1 MHSWLMMDPGQLE
14 HKLWGVVSLAMPEMP
29 EAWQHAVSHWLDVVL
44 AFSGPSL
51 VLGYGV
57 LVLALPLLLL
67 PTAFP
72 ELSRPR
78 DALWS
83 LVLAALAPFLLMNR
97 LPVFSSAGFG
107 ELIATVLMGRLAAEV
122 GQGRWASLTP
132 DQRRVLRRLPRWR
145 RAGTDVV
152 AAVVQTAKEAWDA
165 TARAGKAAWD
175 GVSGW
180 LATGASPG
188 PAADNTSDAEPRQ
201 PAADG
206 DGGQGA
212 EGAEGNLKD
221 AAPDE
226 SGEVTTEQ
234 KQRPWTGLVATV
246 VQAARNTWSGV
257 SGKKGAVSQRHQGQP
272 AQKTARK
279 AWVRPDSS
287 DGTRDG
293 QDQDGETSSPESLNV
308 APATVTSP
316 GPAADTTDNAP
327 DAAPPQPVAGDD
339 PGATP
344 GTDAAP
350 GDVAAEVVQSRV
362 EPAEPVVPPSGGS
375 AANDAVPEPEPG
387 EGVSEEPRAPDSAE
401 VAEEPSA
408 PEPEAQPVTGDD
420 PGAPPGTDAAPG
432 DVAAEVVQS
441 RVEPVE
447 PVVPPS
453 AGVAPISPSQ
463 DEDTSTPRAAA
474 PDDDPGQVAT
484 TDDGGEDLV
493 VAKVDAAAGT
503 SQVMTDVSEA
513 EAEPAV
519 PAGQDPA
526 QPARDG
532 EDLVVSSFDDVDRK
546 LREAT

>member
-1 MHSWLMMDPGQLE
+1 
-14 HKLWGVVSLAMPEMP
+14 MPEMP
-29 EAWQHAVSHWLDVVL
+29 EAWQHAVSHWMDVVL

-72 ELSRPR
+72 ELSRSR

-107 ELIATVLMGRLAAEV
+107 ELIATVLMARLAAEV

-132 DQRRVLRRLPRWR
+132 DQRRALRRLPRWR

-152 AAVVQTAKEAWDA
+152 AAVAQAAKEAWGA

-175 GVSGW
+175 GVSGG
-180 LATGASPG
+180 LATGARPG
-188 PAADNTSDAEPRQ
+188 PVADDTSDAEPRQ
-201 PAADG
+201 PAAAG
-206 DGGQGA
+206 DNGQGT
-212 EGAEGNLKD
+212 EGAEGNLK
-221 AAPDE
+221 AATPDE

-234 KQRPWTGLVATV
+234 KQRPWTGLVAMV

-279 AWVRPDSS
+279 AWVRPDPS
-287 DGTRDG
+287 DGSRDG
-293 QDQDGETSSPESLNV
+293 QGQDGETSSPESLSV

-316 GPAADTTDNAP
+316 GPAADAADNAP

-350 GDVAAEVVQSRV
+350 GDVAAEVVESRV
-362 EPAEPVVPPSGGS
+362 QPVEAVVPPSGGS
-375 AANDAVPEPEPG
+375 AANDVVPAPEPG
-387 EGVSEEPRAPDSAE
+387 EGVSEEPRTPDPAE

-408 PEPEAQPVTGDD
+408 PEPEAEAQPVAGDD
-420 PGAPPGTDAAPG
+420 SAATSPGTDAAPG
-432 DVAAEVVQS
+432 DVAAEVVES
-441 RVEPVE
+441 RVQPAEPAT
-447 PVVPPS
+447 PPPPS

-463 DEDTSTPRAAA
+463 DAHNSTPVAAV

-484 TDDGGEDLV
+484 ADDGGEDLV
-493 VAKVDAAAGT
+493 AAKVDAAAGT
-503 SQVMTDVSEA
+503 SQAMTDTSEA
-513 EAEPAV
+513 EAEPAAS
-519 PAGQDPA
+519 AGQDPA
-526 QPARDG
+526 QPDRDG
-532 EDLVVSSFDDVDRK
+532 EDMVVSSFDDVDRK
-546 LREAT
+546 LREAN